1 MPRQCE
7 SVVTERSQDALIGS
21 SMEHGATSIPC
32 DLRPLDL
39 QRELGTTA
47 TISGRKDTDHVDG
60 HALSTVLHP
69 MQSWFI
75 LAQGYSLGDQTQRM
89 DCTPHIQ
96 GVSTSPPMSQSL
108 RRWAGS
114 LAVVGG
120 VRLRPM
126 ALLFSS
132 LFLIPMTTSSST
144 RWRDA
149 LGSHLPKEAARLQ
162 PLLALKPVTE
172 GHRDGDSPLGTDQGV
187 LGVKDEHDRRRMTQE
202 GESEH
207 GDDAQQV
214 LKKWQDLGLPVTS
227 AFSDDAERSLGAI
240 TSVVPH
246 ARLPADPVHT
256 AKNSWGTLQQ
266 SL

>member
-1 MPRQCE
+1 MPRQGE
-7 SVVTERSQDALIGS
+7 SGGTERAQDALIGS
-21 SMEHGATSIPC
+21 SMEQGATSIPC
-32 DLRPLDL
+32 ALRPLDL
-39 QRELGTTA
+39 PREWGTTA

-60 HALSTVLHP
+60 HARSTVLHP
-69 MQSWFI
+69 MQSRCM

-89 DCTPHIQ
+89 DFTAHIQ

-108 RRWAGS
+108 MRWSGS

-120 VRLRPM
+120 VSLRPM

-132 LFLIPMTTSSST
+132 LFLIPMTTASST

-149 LGSHLPKEAARLQ
+149 LGSHLPKEAAMLQ
-162 PLLALKPVTE
+162 AWLALKPVTE
-172 GHRDGDSPLGTDQGV
+172 GQRDGDSPLGTDPGV
-187 LGVKDEHDRRRMTQE
+187 LGVQEEPARSLRTQE

-207 GDDAQQV
+207 GDEAQKV
-214 LKKWQDLGLPVTS
+214 LTTWQDLGLPVTS
-227 AFSDDAERSLGAI
+227 ACSDDAERFLGAI
-240 TSVVPH
+240 TSVVPQ

-256 AKNSWGTLQQ
+256 AQTSWGTLPQ